1 MDLTSR
7 RVLVTG
13 ASSGIGEAIARDL
26 GARGARVA
34 VLARRERELAQLA
47 REIGGTAVVA
57 DLREAERID
66 EAVRTACS
74 ALGGLD
80 AVVNNVGT
88 FRLGYVADGLLADWR
103 DMIELNV
110 LGLAAVTRAAV
121 PYLTDSPCAQV
132 INISSMSGRRVSH
145 PATGMYAAT
154 KHAVHALSE
163 ALRNELHPRGVRV
176 TVISPGTVDTNRG
189 AYITDPVLRAEAGR
203 DQQEHGL
210 RPEDV
215 AAQVRH
221 VLNTSP
227 DVHLVEIAMV
237 STRQPPA

>member
-47 REIGGTAVVA
+47 GEIGGTAVVA

-110 LGLAAVTRAAV
+110 
-121 PYLTDSPCAQV
+121 
-132 INISSMSGRRVSH
+132 
-145 PATGMYAAT
+145 
-154 KHAVHALSE
+154 
-163 ALRNELHPRGVRV
+163 
-176 TVISPGTVDTNRG
+176 
-189 AYITDPVLRAEAGR
+189 
-203 DQQEHGL
+203 
-210 RPEDV
+210 
-215 AAQVRH
+215 
-221 VLNTSP
+221 
-227 DVHLVEIAMV
+227 
-237 STRQPPA
+237 